1 MANCPGIAAVK
12 LPGRENMS
20 HFPSTQLLTVA
31 AFAMAQQPSVSFF
44 HPDPHF
50 AIEITADHL
59 AVKKSDNT
67 ALFEGNV
74 LLLQRDLDLR
84 LHCSKAL
91 VWYDADS
98 PSDHRD

>member
-1 MANCPGIAAVK
+1 
-12 LPGRENMS
+12 MS

-31 AFAMAQQPSVSFF
+31 AFAIVPALAMAQRPIVSFF

-67 ALFEGNV
+67 APFEGNV

-84 LHCSKAL
+84 LHCSRAL
-91 VWYDADS
+91 VWDDADS
-98 PSDHRD
+98 PSDHRDAIRRFDCER

>member
-1 MANCPGIAAVK
+1 
-12 LPGRENMS
+12 MS

-31 AFAMAQQPSVSFF
+31 AFAIVPAFAMAQRPSVSFF

-50 AIEITADHL
+50 PIEITADHL

-67 ALFEGNV
+67 VLFEGNV

-84 LHCSKAL
+84 LHCSRAL

-98 PSDHRD
+98 PSDHRDAIRRLDCEL

>member
-1 MANCPGIAAVK
+1 
-12 LPGRENMS
+12 MS
-20 HFPSTQLLTVA
+20 HFPSTQLLRVA
-31 AFAMAQQPSVSFF
+31 AFAIVPAFAMVQQPSVSFF
-44 HPDPHF
+44 NPDPHF
-50 AIEITADHL
+50 RIQITADNV

-84 LHCSKAL
+84 LHCSRAL

-98 PSDHRD
+98 PLDHRNSIRRLDCEL